1 MKQLCDAPDLDID
14 GEYLKP
20 HGDRC
25 GLGSNLYAQDAE
37 LPQELLRHESIETSY
52 ESYREQNV
60 TKRRERPE
68 QALDVVSILSESELP
83 PLGVTRELV
92 HFMTQQTRFALIN
105 NIL

>member
-83 PLGVTRELV
+83 PPRCDPGTRPLHDPADAV
-92 HFMTQQTRFALIN
+92 RTHQ
-105 NIL
+105 